1 MECWYHY
8 VLLCI
13 FFFKQKTSY
22 EMRISDWSSDVCS
35 SDLQAVVDRHMA
47 GGIEAAPDRAV
58 DQRAAR
64 RHDMAERLPQGA
76 GLVDQIGNRRLGPD
90 DMGRRPFRRLD
101 AERHL
106 LLQMTLAQLV
116 LPFRGLDDARL
127 HQPQPDAGH
136 QDRKS
141 TRLNSSH

>member
-76 GLVDQIGNRRLGPD
+76 GLVDQIGNRSEE
-90 DMGRRPFRRLD
+90 RRVGKGCVRTSRY
-101 AERHL
+101 
-106 LLQMTLAQLV
+106 
-116 LPFRGLDDARL
+116 RGSPYHYKKTKNA
-127 HQPQPDAGH
+127 
-136 QDRKS
+136 
-141 TRLNSSH
+141 